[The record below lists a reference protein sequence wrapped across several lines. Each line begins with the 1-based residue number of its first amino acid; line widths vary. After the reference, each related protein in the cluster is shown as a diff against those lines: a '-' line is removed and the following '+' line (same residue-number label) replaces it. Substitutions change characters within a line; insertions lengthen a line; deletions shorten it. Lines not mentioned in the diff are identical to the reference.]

1 MVETQMTRP
10 LKPGITKKTCDLS
23 ATNTI
28 NQFLHHC
35 FPISPYV
42 IPPKPRQWSLN
53 IRGSR
58 GARDHQWRPTWWLF
72 RWKPPAAASRRGSWA
87 AWLLGCPFFWGESLE
102 IRFASEKGLVC
113 AKIGRNS
120 ALSNHEIIWNPRALS
135 FVFYFLP
142 CGNQTWQWK
151 LLNL

>member
-1 MVETQMTRP
+1 MSTSKLGGTLFSNTIWLNLVVVNCYNLSGMVETQMTRP
-10 LKPGITKKTCDLS
+10 IKPGITKKTCDLS
-23 ATNTI
+23 TTNTI

-87 AWLLGCPFFWGESLE
+87 AWLLGCPFFWGELE
-102 IRFASEKGLVC
+102 REYWVEYWGSCNGKW
-113 AKIGRNS
+113 R
-120 ALSNHEIIWNPRALS
+120 
-135 FVFYFLP
+135 
-142 CGNQTWQWK
+142 
-151 LLNL
+151 